1 MSRVTGK
8 YLKGIAELIIRFPYF
23 SRWIV
28 LFLDAFLSATASAAV
43 ILIMLILARNNYFNY
58 IVVYA
63 YGASFLASIA
73 SFLLIKTNRGVM
85 RHTTMYEVLLILIA
99 IFLRTIIL
107 AIVFFYF
114 SPFKISPLQ
123 LFILCGLDFSI
134 ASTTIIGVRLS
145 IIALYNYAKMSVR
158 NKGLNV
164 LVYGMQQKSISVV
177 DFVKESG
184 SYYKLAG
191 FLVFEEQSKH
201 LRLVGLPIYS
211 CSCKESF
218 LKLVHRLGID
228 AVIFPDEASAREENE
243 RLIQYCINNGV
254 KVLLQ
259 PQFSEFSEDGTLSR
273 QIREIKIE
281 DLLGREE
288 NRVDEEGIRSF
299 IKGKVVMV
307 TGAAG
312 SIGSELCRQISKMDF
327 AQLLLVDNA
336 ETPLHNIKLE
346 IIDRSK
352 RIRNMTD
359 QDIESRYKFVIGDV
373 RDKKRMDL
381 VFKTYKPNIVF
392 HAAAYKHVPLME
404 SNPCEAIMANVF
416 GTKNVADCAV
426 EYGVEKMIMVS
437 TDKAV
442 NPTNVMGCSKR
453 IAEIYVQSLSK
464 AIIAGKVNGVT
475 KFITTRFG
483 NVLGSNGSVI
493 PLFREQIIKG
503 GPVTVTH
510 KDVIRYFMTI
520 PEACNLV
527 LEAATMGN
535 GFEIFVFDMG
545 KPVKIADLAK
555 KMITLAGYVPDKDI
569 KIVYSGLRP
578 GEKLYEELLNSK
590 ENTIPTN
597 NQKIFVAKVRDY
609 ELESV
614 KREFEALYDVAK
626 EMLKVDTVRKMK
638 EIVPEFKSQ
647 NSVYCTLD
655 K

>member
-1 MSRVTGK
+1 MRGVMSK
-8 YLKGIAELIIRFPYF
+8 HLKGIAELIIRFPYF

-99 IFLRTIIL
+99 IFFRTIIL

-114 SPFKISPLQ
+114 SPFKISPLR

-259 PQFSEFSEDGTLSR
+259 PQFSEVSEDGTLSR

-359 QDIESRYKFVIGDV
+359 QDIENRYKFVIGDV

-535 GFEIFVFDMG
+535 GYEIFVFDMG

-609 ELESV
+609 ELENV

>member
-1 MSRVTGK
+1 MSK
-8 YLKGIAELIIRFPYF
+8 HLKGIAELIIRFPYF

-99 IFLRTIIL
+99 IFFRTIIL

-123 LFILCGLDFSI
+123 LFILCGLDLSI

-259 PQFSEFSEDGTLSR
+259 PQFSEVSEDGTLSR

-359 QDIESRYKFVIGDV
+359 QDIENRYKFVIGDV

-609 ELESV
+609 ELENV